1 MYNKIRGNG
10 MEEKKEL
17 IKRVVYKFMELS
29 KTKDTKVRVINY
41 VLAI

>member
-1 MYNKIRGNG
+1 